1 MDLIVV
7 PGHASFAD
15 HITEVPPDPQAD
27 EHWVLQAFQTGEP
40 PFYIEHIKI
49 GVDQLKLQPQAR
61 LYFSGGRSRAASHW
75 SEAGTYDKIASHFNF
90 WKTSETE
97 KHDLNERT
105 FTEEYA
111 RDSFENLLFS
121 LCAFYQRFNTY
132 PQIVTVVG
140 WAFKQARFDF
150 HRQTLGIPADRFR
163 YIGANNPDDLT
174 IALQGEEKALEQFR
188 ADPWGKN
195 PPLSFKRTERNPFG
209 IVPPYPEQFTF
220 I

>member
-132 PQIVTVVG
+132 PQIVTSFLSF
-140 WAFKQARFDF
+140 APDARQLGSSSVLIFFSMICLARSRDF
-150 HRQTLGIPADRFR
+150 HC
-163 YIGANNPDDLT
+163 
-174 IALQGEEKALEQFR
+174 EK
-188 ADPWGKN
+188 
-195 PPLSFKRTERNPFG
+195 
-209 IVPPYPEQFTF
+209 
-220 I
+220 